1 MPTYFQR
8 MQAGM
13 RQAQALLTELI
24 PDARVEWGPM
34 DNGGNYALYVVSSGR
49 KELIY
54 RFSKDSLV
62 AMDDEAHRYKVRELL
77 RQSMGHRLIR

>member
-49 KELIY
+49 KELI
-54 RFSKDSLV
+54 
-62 AMDDEAHRYKVRELL
+62 
-77 RQSMGHRLIR
+77 